1 MEGVPIAVQLLFS
14 LKMHQCVLVSTTLVT
29 SNGAAVMVVTMYV
42 SIDRVF
48 E

>member
-14 LKMHQCVLVSTTLVT
+14 LKMHQCVLTTLVT
-29 SNGAAVMVVTMYV
+29 SNGAAVMMVTMYV